1 MALSRGARFIVT
13 FILTAVV
20 VSMTAVLLTFFFAG
34 RGPTVE
40 SNSVLWLRIS
50 SGLEEYQRDEIWSFI
65 GSRDTV
71 GSVVDTLRKAKV
83 DERVSAVV
91 VLPGQQVLWGKVQEI
106 RDAIIDFKSSG
117 KPIVAY
123 LEYGGGQP
131 YYLATACDEIYMTP
145 SSSLDLV
152 GVASYE
158 LFLRDALDKAGVVP
172 DMLHAGDYKTASNL
186 YTENTFTPE
195 HREMSESLNRDLFD
209 TLVEGIAGG
218 RGLSAADVRGAIDA
232 GPLLP
237 DGAVERKMIDA
248 LIYEDEVMERLAVP
262 NPRRLSYADY
272 RRIDAGSLGLD
283 RGPRIAVVYG
293 IGAITLGRSGT
304 DVTGGGV
311 MGSETMVQALR
322 RARDDRTVEAIVLR
336 VDSPGGSPVAS
347 DIIWREV
354 ALARAEKPVV
364 VSMSDVAAS
373 GGYYIA
379 APATAIVAQ
388 PSTLTGSIG
397 VVGGKLVPSG
407 TLEKLGINVEAVTDG
422 KNADLFSPVAPFSE
436 DGRTRFQSQID
447 DIYERFLAKVADG
460 RSMTRDEVHAIAQ
473 GRVWT
478 GRQAMDLGL
487 VDETGGLRT
496 ALALAKE
503 EAGIDPD
510 REVTLVA
517 YPRPRTFFEQLSD
530 SPFIGMAD
538 RSVRWMASPY
548 VRALASALGPLHLFR
563 SGEPLTLMPFVGI
576 R

>member
-13 FILTAVV
+13 FMLTAVV
-20 VSMTAVLLTFFFAG
+20 VSMTAVLLTLFFAG

-40 SNSVLWLRIS
+40 SNSILWLRIS
-50 SGLEEYQRDEIWSFI
+50 SGLEEYQRDELWSLI
-65 GSRDTV
+65 GSGDTV
-71 GSVVDTLRKAKV
+71 GSVVDALRKAKV
-83 DERVSAVV
+83 DDRVSAVV
-91 VLPGQQVLWGKVQEI
+91 VMPGQQVLWGKVQEI
-106 RDAIIDFKSSG
+106 RDAITDFKSSG

-131 YYLATACDEIYMTP
+131 YYLATACDEIYLTP

-195 HREMSESLNRDLFD
+195 HREMSESLNRDLYD
-209 TLVEGIAGG
+209 TLVEGIAEG
-218 RGLSAADVRGAIDA
+218 RGLSSAEVRATIDA

-237 DGAVERKMIDA
+237 DEAVERGMIDA
-248 LIYEDEVMERLAVP
+248 LIYEDELMERLPVP
-262 NPRRLSYADY
+262 NPRRLRYADY
-272 RRIDAGSLGLD
+272 RRVRARSLGLD

-293 IGAITLGRSGT
+293 IGAITLGRGGT

-311 MGSETMVQALR
+311 MGSDTMVQALR
-322 RARDDRTVEAIVLR
+322 SARDDRTVEAIVLR
-336 VDSPGGSPVAS
+336 VDSPGGSAVAS
-347 DIIWREV
+347 DIIWRDV
-354 ALARAEKPVV
+354 ALAREEKPVI

-379 APATAIVAQ
+379 MPATAIVAQ

-407 TLEKLGINVEAVTDG
+407 TLEKLGINVEAVTNG

-436 DGRTRFQSQID
+436 DGRERFQIQID
-447 DIYERFLAKVADG
+447 DIYERFLAKVAEG

-478 GRQAMDLGL
+478 GRQAKDLGL
-487 VDETGGLRT
+487 VDELGGLRT

-510 REVTLVA
+510 REVTIVA

-530 SPFIGMAD
+530 SPFLGMAD
-538 RSVRWMASPY
+538 RSVRWLVSPY
-548 VRALASALGPLHLFR
+548 VRAVASALGPLQLFR
-563 SGEPLTLMPFVGI
+563 SGEPLTLMPFVWV